1 MKKNKTKYKSIED
14 KILSLMDNPK
24 SKESGFRLLMQ
35 TYQKDLYWHI
45 RNIVGTHE
53 DTDDVLQNTFIK
65 VFRFFDKFKRDA
77 SLFTWIYR
85 IATNESLTYLK
96 KRNKQQTED
105 IGNSYQLTGTESHGL
120 DGEVI
125 IERLNAALINLP
137 EKQKLVFKM
146 RYFEEMTYQQISEI
160 LETSV
165 GALKASYH
173 FAVKKIEAELKS

>member
-1 MKKNKTKYKSIED
+1 MSNED
-14 KILSLMDNPK
+14 KILNLMDHAGT
-24 SKESGFRLLMQ
+24 KEQGFRLLMQ

-65 VFRFFDKFKRDA
+65 IFRFIDKFKRDA
-77 SLFTWIYR
+77 SLFTWVYR
-85 IATNESLTYLK
+85 IATNESLTFLK
-96 KRNKQQTED
+96 KRNKNQTED
-105 IGNSYQLTGTESHGL
+105 IGEIYHLSSNNINDL
-120 DGEVI
+120 DGDI
-125 IERLNAALINLP
+125 ILDRLNHALLKLP

-146 RYFEEMTYQQISEI
+146 RYFEEMTYQQISDI

-173 FAVKKIEAELKS
+173 FAVKKIESELKA